1 MDDIKK
7 TNYDERQII
16 DIQSLFNASN
26 IADDNDLPDLIDR
39 LNKTGIDPSLLT
51 LKDFGLEGLTDNGNE
66 DTTIEED
73 IDILSNKCQDS
84 TLQLYLKDVRDIT
97 KQYGLL
103 SREQEIELA
112 KKIKKGNNSAK
123 QTLINSNLRLV
134 IKYAKKFCGQ
144 GVAAEDLIQ
153 EGNLGLCMAADKY
166 DYKKGFRFSTYATWW
181 ILQRIRRL
189 MVSRYNIISVPTHV
203 YYKAKTISNVIAEF
217 QLEHGRTPTTQEIAE
232 ITKLPIR
239 TIETT
244 MKVPSHMINIESN
257 IDNDCNTTFGD
268 ILSDPNEKNIEDT
281 VANNLI
287 KDNIKDKL
295 YLLSEREREVVE
307 KYFFQGKSLQEIGNE
322 MGRTRER
329 IRQIK
334 EDALYKLRKD
344 ESLKVYLED
353 L

>member
-1 MDDIKK
+1 MDDIKRI
-7 TNYDERQII
+7 NYEEGQIVGV
-16 DIQSLFNASN
+16 QSLFNASN

-39 LNKTGIDPSLLT
+39 LNNTGIDPSLLT
-51 LKDFGLEGLTDNGNE
+51 LKDFGLEGLTNNENDN
-66 DTTIEED
+66 TTLEED
-73 IDILSNKCQDS
+73 IDILSSKCKDS
-84 TLQLYLKDVRDIT
+84 ALQLYLKDVRDIT

-112 KKIKKGNNSAK
+112 KKIENGNKSAK
-123 QTLINSNLRLV
+123 ETLINSNLRLV

-166 DYKKGFRFSTYATWW
+166 DYRKGFKFSTYATWW
-181 ILQRIRRL
+181 ILQRIRKL
-189 MVSRYNIISVPTHV
+189 MVSRYNIISIPTHV
-203 YYKAKTISNVIAEF
+203 YYKAKTISNAIAEF
-217 QLEHGRTPTTQEIAE
+217 QLKHGRTPTTQELSE

-244 MKVPSHMINIESN
+244 MKMPSHMINIESN
-257 IDNDCNTTFGD
+257 VDNDCNTTFGD
-268 ILSDPNEKNIEDT
+268 IISDPNEKNVEDT

-287 KDNIKDKL
+287 KDNIENKL
-295 YLLSEREREVVE
+295 NLLSEKEREVIE
-307 KYFFQGKSLQEIGNE
+307 KYFFQGKSLQEIGDE
-322 MGRTRER
+322 MNRSRER
-329 IRQIK
+329 VRQIK